1 MRKELI
7 RKLQKMQKWRRGS
20 DMEMPYTG
28 KEFGLMIDDCIR
40 VLEKLTD
47 KQVED
52 ILNYGNKD

>member
-1 MRKELI
+1 
-7 RKLQKMQKWRRGS
+7 MQKWRRGA

-52 ILNYGNKD
+52 ILNYGNKQHV

>member
-7 RKLQKMQKWRRGS
+7 RKLQKMQKWRRGA
-20 DMEMPYTG
+20 DMEMHYTG

-52 ILNYGNKD
+52 ILSYGNKD

>member
-1 MRKELI
+1 MRNELI
-7 RKLQKMQKWRRGS
+7 KRLEKMQKWRRGA
-20 DMEMPYTG
+20 DMGMPYTG

-40 VLEKLTD
+40 VLGKLTD

>member
-1 MRKELI
+1 
-7 RKLQKMQKWRRGS
+7 MQKWRRGA

-40 VLEKLTD
+40 VLRKLTD

-52 ILNYGNKD
+52 ILNYGNED